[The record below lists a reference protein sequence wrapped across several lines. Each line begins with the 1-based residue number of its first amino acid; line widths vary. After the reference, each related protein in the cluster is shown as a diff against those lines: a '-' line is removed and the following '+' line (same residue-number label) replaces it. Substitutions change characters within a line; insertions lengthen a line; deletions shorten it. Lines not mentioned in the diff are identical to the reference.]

1 MALKEIIEQGR
12 VDALNDFLSEN
23 PGYANQK
30 IRWGSFKEIETDPLH
45 YVSDCV
51 FNGLLT
57 NGKEADI
64 ARVLLAHSANLEGS
78 EKAESPLI
86 GAVSLS
92 AEKVATVLIEAGAD
106 INAISIYGANAL
118 HWAAYVGLPGIVSR
132 LLDKGADIEKRCIAF
147 QATPLFWAV
156 QGFRKSKKADK
167 SSIVAA
173 AKVLVD
179 AGADVNAKN
188 IEQSSVLDRARA
200 THNGALIRII
210 ESGV

>member
-1 MALKEIIEQGR
+1 MALKESIEQGR
-12 VDALNDFLSEN
+12 VDALTALLSEN
-23 PGYANQK
+23 PGYSNQK
-30 IRWGSFKEIETDPLH
+30 IRWGSFNEIETDPLH

-64 ARVLLAHSANLEGS
+64 ARVLLAYGANLEGS

-92 AEKVATVLIEAGAD
+92 AEKVAKVLLEAGAD
-106 INAISIYGANAL
+106 INAISVYGANAL
-118 HWAAYVGLPGIVSR
+118 HWAAYVGLPDIVSR

-156 QGFRKSKKADK
+156 QGFSKSKKADK
-167 SSIVAA
+167 SSIIAA

-179 AGADVNAKN
+179 AGASITAENV
-188 IEQSSVLDRARA
+188 EQCSVLERAQA
-200 THNGALIRII
+200 TRNGALIRVI
-210 ESGV
+210 ESGA